1 MKPISNA
8 AFKRFVADMTPE
20 QQQDVVSRQL
30 RVLPQF
36 IMDEVARTTPNE
48 KVIKFLE
55 SRLTQVRLML
65 SSIVANGKVV

>member
-1 MKPISNA
+1 MSKPISNA

-30 RVLPQF
+30 RVIPRM
-36 IMDEVARTTPNE
+36 IMDEVAGPNKP

-55 SRLTQVRLML
+55 SRLKQVRLMQ
-65 SSIVANGKVV
+65 SSLYANGKVV